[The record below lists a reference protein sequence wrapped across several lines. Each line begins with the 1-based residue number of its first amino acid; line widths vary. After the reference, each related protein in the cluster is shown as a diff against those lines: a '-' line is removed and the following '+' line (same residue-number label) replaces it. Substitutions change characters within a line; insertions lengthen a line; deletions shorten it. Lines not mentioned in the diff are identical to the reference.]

1 MVEKIKNWLHKK
13 NIPVR
18 LVLAVMA
25 GIIISKVLM
34 IITHE
39 ILHLMDIFPA
49 LNEPMFNTEL
59 LWVALVFHSFYAVV
73 GAYFTAQI
81 ARERASKAAFV
92 LGTKE
97 AVMWLIGIV
106 LLWNHAPAW
115 FNITKAV
122 LGIPLA
128 VFGGRIYKWHKN
140 KQENNRLI
148 KSTQT

>member
-1 MVEKIKNWLHKK
+1 MWIKLRAWLHKK

-18 LVLAVMA
+18 LVLAVLA
-25 GIIISKVLM
+25 GIVISKILM
-34 IITHE
+34 VITHY
-39 ILHLMDIFPA
+39 ILYFMDIFPA
-49 LNEPMFNTEL
+49 PNKPMFNTEL

-73 GAYFTAQI
+73 SAYFTAQI
-81 ARERASKAAFV
+81 AKERASEATFV

-97 AVMWLIGIV
+97 AIMWLIGIV

-128 VFGGRIYKWHKN
+128 VFGGRIYKWHK
-140 KQENNRLI
+140 KRVENNMLL
-148 KSTQT
+148 KAPQT